1 MRPGIIIASVLGL
14 LAGCSP
20 LLSPPQSPVP
30 SPYPPEY
37 LPTVIALTAEAA
49 SNFVTE
55 TAAASQLNLSPTDTP
70 QPTLTSTPEA
80 TYTATIF
87 PVHEP
92 GAIEIQSP
100 GPMSKVLSPIT
111 LRMNI
116 VSGETEKVQIDLFA
130 EDGSLLSRTVKKVP
144 RSGKGVDQQI
154 KIPFEIRTAAEV
166 ARLTISTGDKAGRTQ
181 AMNSVR
187 LLLLS
192 SGANAINPSGDTSEP
207 VAVFSPRLKDEAS
220 GGVLN
225 VRGDLW
231 PFNLK
236 PILISLIGP
245 DGKTLGEQLLT
256 INQSNPQLFEASI
269 PYKVEA
275 PTLARL
281 TIRQD
286 DDRMDGMFY
295 VYSQEIMLNP

>member
-1 MRPGIIIASVLGL
+1 MRPGIIIASLLGL

-30 SPYPPEY
+30 TPYPPEY

-49 SNFVTE
+49 NNFVTE
-55 TAAASQLNLSPTDTP
+55 TAGASQLNLLPTDTP
-70 QPTLTSTPEA
+70 QPTITPTPKA
-80 TYTATIF
+80 TYTATTF

-92 GAIEIQSP
+92 GAIEIQLP
-100 GPMSKVLSPIT
+100 GPMSKVISPIT

-116 VSGETEKVQIDLFA
+116 VSGETEKVQIDLFT
-130 EDGSLLSRTVKKVP
+130 EDGNLLSRTVKKVP

-154 KIPFEIRTAAEV
+154 KIPFEIHTAAEV
-166 ARLTISTGDKAGRTQ
+166 ARLTISTSDKAGRTQ

-192 SGANAINPSGDTSEP
+192 SGANEINPAGDTSEP
-207 VAVFSPRLKDEAS
+207 VTIFSPGLKDEAS
-220 GGVLN
+220 GGILN

-236 PILISLIGP
+236 PVLIALIGP
-245 DGKTLGEQLLT
+245 DGKTLGERLLN
-256 INQSNPQLFEASI
+256 INQLNPQLFETTI
-269 PYKVEA
+269 PYKVDA